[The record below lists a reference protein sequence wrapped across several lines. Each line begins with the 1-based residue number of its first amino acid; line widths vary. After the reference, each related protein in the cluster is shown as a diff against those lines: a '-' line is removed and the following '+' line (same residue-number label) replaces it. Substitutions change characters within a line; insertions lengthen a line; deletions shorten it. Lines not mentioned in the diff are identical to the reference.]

1 MMLKLLGILAILS
14 AAYFFGKSASEE
26 ITEKLSVTEAL
37 ISLIRHI
44 ETSISTVRM
53 PVNSIF
59 DNYSDKALDKYNY
72 SVTAAKQ
79 GLSAANNLIKDVI
92 ASEVFDVMEYLAENL
107 GGIDVENQ
115 VKLCTYT
122 ETRMNAIYERDKL
135 KLADKKKVYRIIP
148 FLVGVSV
155 IILFL

>member
-1 MMLKLLGILAILS
+1 MLKLLGILAILS

-79 GLSAANNLIKDVI
+79 GLSAANKLIKDVI

-135 KLADKKKVYRIIP
+135 KLADKKKVYRVIP